1 MKKSLG
7 ILVILMIFLTACGSY
22 EGTVTEKKESSFIM
36 ELPSDDPAKKT
47 TLEMHLT
54 DGTIFKGSISTFDE
68 LEEGD
73 QVRVIPFDV
82 PEDFSAI
89 LPSEVIVE

>member
-1 MKKSLG
+1 MKKLLG
-7 ILVILMIFLTACGSY
+7 VLAALVPFLSACGSY
-22 EGTVTEKKESSFIM
+22 EGTVIEKKEASFIM
-36 ELPSDDPAKKT
+36 ELSSTDSDEMAS
-47 TLEMHLT
+47 LEMHLT
-54 DGTIFKGSISTFDE
+54 DGTLFKGSVNSFEE

-82 PEDFSAI
+82 PEDFPAI